1 MSNFTKRA
9 ITALF
14 FVLVLLGS
22 IVYSQVTF
30 ACLFLFCTIVG
41 MWEFYSIALL
51 GENNPQKYYG
61 LFLGIAVYVVCSLI
75 SMGKISNHYL
85 LLFLPLGY
93 FVFVIELYRKSSN
106 PFRNIAYTMLGVVYV
121 ALPFALLSF
130 IATSGFLSTYE
141 PRILIGILLILW
153 ASDTGAYL
161 VGSKL
166 GKRKLFERISPK
178 KSWEGSFGGAVLCL
192 IAAYLDAKLFPVFSA
207 SQWFVIA
214 LIIVVMGTLG
224 DLVESLY
231 KRSKNIKDSGSILP
245 GHGGILDRFDSL
257 ILASP
262 FIYAYLELSKTF

>member
-41 MWEFYSIALL
+41 MLEFYSIALL

-61 LFLGIAVYVVCSLI
+61 LFLGIVVYVVCSLI

-106 PFRNIAYTMLGVVYV
+106 PFRNIAYTMLGVV
-121 ALPFALLSF
+121 
-130 IATSGFLSTYE
+130 
-141 PRILIGILLILW
+141 
-153 ASDTGAYL
+153 
-161 VGSKL
+161 
-166 GKRKLFERISPK
+166 
-178 KSWEGSFGGAVLCL
+178 
-192 IAAYLDAKLFPVFSA
+192 
-207 SQWFVIA
+207 
-214 LIIVVMGTLG
+214 
-224 DLVESLY
+224 
-231 KRSKNIKDSGSILP
+231 
-245 GHGGILDRFDSL
+245 
-257 ILASP
+257 
-262 FIYAYLELSKTF
+262 